1 MTQNKTFI
9 WVDVL
14 DELTNLY
21 NNTKHSATGF
31 APNDVGF
38 HNADQIRKKLYGNK
52 GSAECTLKIND
63 LVRIPTN
70 KTIFT
75 KVNVLLFQSLIA
87 FKGYAAN
94 WTKELYTISLVE
106 KSFNRCWYKGI
117 LIFDICSICYAAY
130 FYAKNLTSL

>member
-1 MTQNKTFI
+1 MIERFNRSLKERIARYMTQNKTFI

-14 DELTNLY
+14 DDLTNLY
-21 NNTKHSATGF
+21 NNTKHSRTGF

-63 LVRIPTN
+63 VVRIPTN

-75 KVNVLLFQSLIA
+75 KVCLFYYFKVKLRSRGMLLIGQKNCIQ
-87 FKGYAAN
+87 
-94 WTKELYTISLVE
+94 LV
-106 KSFNRCWYKGI
+106 
-117 LIFDICSICYAAY
+117 
-130 FYAKNLTSL
+130 

>member
-1 MTQNKTFI
+1 MIERFNRSLKERIARYMTQNKTFI

-52 GSAECTLKIND
+52 GSAQCTLKIND
-63 LVRIPTN
+63 VVRIPTN

-75 KVNVLLFQSLIA
+75 KVNVLPFQS
-87 FKGYAAN
+87 
-94 WTKELYTISLVE
+94 
-106 KSFNRCWYKGI
+106 FN
-117 LIFDICSICYAAY
+117 
-130 FYAKNLTSL
+130 